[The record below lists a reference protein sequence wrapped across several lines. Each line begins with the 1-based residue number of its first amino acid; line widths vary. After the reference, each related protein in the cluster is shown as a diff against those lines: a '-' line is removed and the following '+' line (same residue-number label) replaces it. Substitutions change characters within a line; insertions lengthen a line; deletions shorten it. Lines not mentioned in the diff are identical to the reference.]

1 MQATVR
7 TFSPR
12 TRSGTLLL
20 DDGTP
25 VPFDATAFDAG
36 GFRLLRSGQRVRI
49 VIEDNRITR
58 VGLPGTQAPSTPAVD
73 GRPG

>member
-7 TFSPR
+7 TFSPA

-25 VPFDATAFDAG
+25 VPFDAAAFAAG
-36 GFRLLRSGQRVRI
+36 GFRLLRLGQRVQI
-49 VIEDNRITR
+49 SIEDGRITR
-58 VGLPGTQAPSTPAVD
+58 VGLPA
-73 GRPG
+73 

>member
-7 TFSPR
+7 TFSPA

-25 VPFDATAFDAG
+25 VPFDAPAFVAG
-36 GFRLLRSGQRVRI
+36 GFRLLRLGQRVLI
-49 VIEDNRITR
+49 SVEDGRITR
-58 VGLPGTQAPSTPAVD
+58 VGLPGPAP
-73 GRPG
+73 G

>member
-7 TFSPR
+7 TFSPA
-12 TRSGTLLL
+12 TRSGSLLL
-20 DDGTP
+20 DDGTE
-25 VPFDATAFDAG
+25 VPFDAAAFEAG

-49 VIEDNRITR
+49 VLEDTRVTR
-58 VGLPGTQAPSTPAVD
+58 VGLPGTSAASKPALG

>member
-7 TFSPR
+7 TFSPA

-25 VPFDATAFDAG
+25 VPFDAAAFEAG

-49 VIEDNRITR
+49 VLEDARVAR
-58 VGLPGTQAPSTPAVD
+58 VGLPGTPAPSTSAQA

>member
-7 TFSPR
+7 TFSPG

-20 DDGTP
+20 DDGTRL
-25 VPFDATAFDAG
+25 PFDAAAFVAG

-49 VIEDNRITR
+49 SVEDSRVTR
-58 VGLPGTQAPSTPAVD
+58 VGLPGVGAQATRAQ
-73 GRPG
+73 GKRPG

>member
-7 TFSPR
+7 TFSPA

-20 DDGTP
+20 DDGTQF
-25 VPFDATAFDAG
+25 PFDAAAFVAG

-49 VIEDNRITR
+49 SVEDNRITR
-58 VGLPGTQAPSTPAVD
+58 VGLPGVDAPAARAQ
-73 GRPG
+73 GRRGG